1 MTDWLNMTHISPFHS
16 HLQRVLVIGLLVTVG
31 GCAAVIE
38 QKWSENYA
46 LQPGTRST
54 MPAVIDGDLNTSA
67 PLLLKIHPQKTYG
80 YPPAETEISLPEP
93 KVIRRIVVHSSEL
106 KDFQLWA
113 YEAETDAWKLI
124 HQIKGGGK
132 SRIEIQTHV
141 QTQCIKLKVNT
152 IAILGGRNVVEQIL
166 KGDSGVAEGKTFVE
180 RLSSLVGKAKLL
192 GQLNRIEAKLPH
204 VREVEL
210 YGHEE

>member
-1 MTDWLNMTHISPFHS
+1 M
-16 HLQRVLVIGLLVTVG
+16 
-31 GCAAVIE
+31 
-38 QKWSENYA
+38 
-46 LQPGTRST
+46 
-54 MPAVIDGDLNTSA
+54 
-67 PLLLKIHPQKTYG
+67 
-80 YPPAETEISLPEP
+80 
-93 KVIRRIVVHSSEL
+93 

-141 QTQCIKLKVNT
+141 QTQRIKLKVNT